1 MTEFCLSALYV
12 QYRKTKLLRSSS
24 TSKQESIRSLHQ
36 WKGTMMSSKSLELIL
51 VRERTNHWPPRRL
64 RSYFPNSVLPR
75 LPFQLPHHLPFSLS
89 VCGRA
94 CVWVP
99 LSLTT
104 ENEIKRRKILQLLSS
119 LHKTKN
125 KAKTSA
131 NQFYRLQK
139 KIINLLC
146 FPPRRFPCTLA
157 TIPSHSCENKRLEI
171 RRRRCSRECLATNT
185 NRDEHHRR
193 LGSCGVLG
201 RFQ

>member
-1 MTEFCLSALYV
+1 MTEFCLSVLYV
-12 QYRKTKLLRSSS
+12 QYRKTKLLS
-24 TSKQESIRSLHQ
+24 SKQESIRSLHQ
-36 WKGTMMSSKSLELIL
+36 WKGTMMSSKPFEPIL
-51 VRERTNHWPPRRL
+51 VRERTNQWPPRRL

-99 LSLTT
+99 LSLST

-131 NQFYRLQK
+131 NQFYRLEK

-146 FPPRRFPCTLA
+146 FPPRRFPL
-157 TIPSHSCENKRLEI
+157 HSCDNSLALL
-171 RRRRCSRECLATNT
+171 REQTLGNPSATVLARVP
-185 NRDEHHRR
+185 RDEHE
-193 LGSCGVLG
+193 
-201 RFQ
+201 